1 METAADSDDGSAP
14 GPVVLPYVPHEVL
27 MSKRLLVLVAA
38 GASALGL
45 GVPALAQN
53 VMGPHGAAASPAEVQ
68 QQMERQ
74 RHELDAL
81 NRPASDCD
89 PAKGA
94 SVGRLSVGERGDP
107 NSAAT
112 GGRKSDAAPHC

>member
-1 METAADSDDGSAP
+1 
-14 GPVVLPYVPHEVL
+14 
-27 MSKRLLVLVAA
+27 MSKRLSVLVAA

-81 NRPASDCD
+81 NRRTSDCD

-94 SVGRLSVGERGDP
+94 SVGRPPVGEKGDP
-107 NSAAT
+107 ASAVT
-112 GGRKSDAAPHC
+112 DGRKPDAAPHC